1 MMITGIILLYK
12 NILPLRLMKWKQI
25 VWRTLSFQTSSAQSA
40 YTVLYYRIQI
50 LYSTYNPNKTA
61 LYTLI
66 IGSRNM
72 VLIKQHKQITLAH
85 WVKRLRDFHSID
97 AQFCI
102 FSHENPNQSGKNIGK
117 KCFLLLFY
125 NYFLV
130 SPNFLETSINYY
142 QAAFLVFIV

>member
-1 MMITGIILLYK
+1 MITGIILLYK

-40 YTVLYYRIQI
+40 YTIESRYCTVHM
-50 LYSTYNPNKTA
+50 YNPNKTA

-66 IGSRNM
+66 IGTRTM
-72 VLIKQHKQITLAH
+72 VLNKQHKQITLAH

-130 SPNFLETSINYY
+130 SPNFLETSLNYY
-142 QAAFLVFIV
+142 QAAFLIFIVK

>member
-1 MMITGIILLYK
+1 METNCLKNLVLP
-12 NILPLRLMKWKQI
+12 NILCSERI
-25 VWRTLSFQTSSAQSA
+25 
-40 YTVLYYRIQI
+40 YYRIQI

-66 IGSRNM
+66 IGTRTM
-72 VLIKQHKQITLAH
+72 VLILNKQHKQITLAH
-85 WVKRLRDFHSID
+85 WVKRLRDFHSIN

-130 SPNFLETSINYY
+130 SPNFLETSLNYY
-142 QAAFLVFIV
+142 QAAFLIFIVK